1 MRAHDLD
8 WLASYLPSDFSHA
21 SNIPSEILSAGGARQ
36 GKAASLERLEEIF
49 QGFDTQYLEPGEIV
63 VSGNRAIL
71 DVETKCQHRSSG
83 KWLNTTKKH
92 VWLMEDGWPSS
103 FPSSMISSSSRSS

>member
-83 KWLNTTKKH
+83 S
-92 VWLMEDGWPSS
+92 GSIRP
-103 FPSSMISSSSRSS
+103 RSTFGCWRTAGRPAFRVL